1 LDATPLPSTTK
12 YLRRRFFRIYP
23 LYAVAVVASFLA
35 APLYG
40 GENATWLNAILH
52 LFMLHG
58 LWVQTV
64 IDPNSP
70 LWTMPVDVCFYI
82 ALPVLA
88 YTASFFLKGTTQE
101 VRLRAIWVTISI
113 IVVGC
118 LIYRSIAFRTFP
130 DSAYDFATLSVFV
143 RNIFGM
149 SASFAIGTAI
159 ALLEVLDFRMNRSAV
174 FGLLG
179 FSVAI
184 ASSELFGRFQEQH
197 TNLLTTILDPLAA
210 VSSGCILAAGI
221 FGLSESAR
229 RLLSA
234 KVIAGAAGIAY
245 AVYVLHWPLI
255 DGIQRHLFK
264 GETGVRALVEISL
277 VLPLFLIPLAFVA
290 HRLIEDPFLKLNER
304 ERSHSNRA
312 PQSSQAGAA
321 P

>member
-1 LDATPLPSTTK
+1 
-12 YLRRRFFRIYP
+12 
-23 LYAVAVVASFLA
+23 
-35 APLYG
+35 
-40 GENATWLNAILH
+40 
-52 LFMLHG
+52 
-58 LWVQTV
+58 
-64 IDPNSP
+64 
-70 LWTMPVDVCFYI
+70 
-82 ALPVLA
+82 
-88 YTASFFLKGTTQE
+88 
-101 VRLRAIWVTISI
+101 
-113 IVVGC
+113 
-118 LIYRSIAFRTFP
+118 
-130 DSAYDFATLSVFV
+130 
-143 RNIFGM
+143 M
-149 SASFAIGTAI
+149 SASFAIGTAV

-174 FGLLG
+174 FGLLA

-255 DGIQRHLFK
+255 DGIQRHLFN

-304 ERSHSNRA
+304 ERILSNRE